1 MPYQR
6 ATAIEIDS
14 KMREDFRK
22 RLKEYGVSAET
33 TDPVLA
39 VLFRT
44 FAQQIENLYSDTGR
58 IRLAL
63 LDELIAG
70 LGIEPRKA
78 RPAQAVVRILGAS
91 TPVHIDAGAVLRSQ
105 SPTGERF
112 NFSTDAPV
120 TVSGAQIVFGA
131 AYEKGQMRVLP
142 GVEMPE
148 NFLAARPALDPVK
161 VNLGPNPALFLA
173 IQPAPKEHLSG
184 HSFYFDLTPDA
195 RPVQDALGVE
205 TWCLAGAQGEFS
217 AQGILRPRPANA
229 GLRRLEW
236 LIRPG
241 AAVAGEELQDK
252 TPLLPPGF
260 YAGRVFLLP
269 AVPPERQFACPVPRG
284 LEAPLGRIFGR
295 EAQHLFAQPRAWIR
309 IAFPRDIPPLHTA
322 IGGVFLHAITAS
334 NVECFNQTIVFEK
347 HGTAI
352 PISREGGTD
361 WQLVSPLS
369 LIGENDTPYLDEMA
383 PSTDPNVGRYAI
395 RNGRIEITPARW
407 PDGRPQSQVNVR
419 VWISAGE
426 AANQVGPGMMTSIE
440 LKGAGSSLRVL
451 NPTSAAGGTSSESF
465 ATAQERFAAALLSRD
480 RVVTRA
486 DLVAVVRAFD
496 RRIRD
501 ARVSSAVERVG
512 GALRRVERVTVALN
526 REDFTDPD
534 LEASYLRDE
543 LQALLAS
550 RFLHDID
557 LSVRTEWVPS

>member
-44 FAQQIENLYSDTGR
+44 FAQQLEQLYSDTGR

-91 TPVHIDAGAVLRSQ
+91 APVHIDAGAVLRSQ
-105 SPTGERF
+105 TPTGERF

-120 TVSGAQIVFGA
+120 TVSGAQVVLGA
-131 AYEKGQMRVLP
+131 AYEKGVLRLLG

-173 IQPAPKEHLSG
+173 VEPAGKEHLGG

-205 TWCLAGAQGEFS
+205 TWCLAGPHGEFS
-217 AQGILRPRPANA
+217 ANGILRPRPANA

-236 LIRPG
+236 LVRPQSP
-241 AAVAGEELQDK
+241 AGQEEAQDK
-252 TPLLPPGF
+252 TPMLPPGF

-269 AVPPERQFACPVPRG
+269 PIPPERQMLCTVPRG

-295 EAQHLFAQPRAWIR
+295 EAQSLFARPRAWFR
-309 IAFPRDIPPLHTA
+309 ITFPRDIPPLHTA

-383 PSTDPNVGRYAI
+383 PSTDPLAGRYAI
-395 RNGRIEITPARW
+395 RNGRIEITPAKW
-407 PDGRPQSQVNVR
+407 PDGRPQSLVNVR
-419 VWISAGE
+419 VWICAGE
-426 AANQVGPGMMTSIE
+426 AANQVGPGMITSLE
-440 LKGAGSSLRVL
+440 LKGGGALRVL

-465 ATAQERFAAALLSRD
+465 ASAQERFAAALLSRD

-486 DLVAVVRAFD
+486 DLFAVVRAFD

-501 ARVSSAVERVG
+501 ARVSSVVERVG
-512 GALRRVERVTVALN
+512 GALRRVERVTVSLD

-534 LEASYLRDE
+534 LEAAYLRDE
-543 LQALLAS
+543 LQALLET
-550 RFLHDID
+550 RFLHDTG
-557 LSVRTEWVPS
+557 LSVRTEWVET

>member
-44 FAQQIENLYSDTGR
+44 FAQQLENLYSDTGR

-78 RPAQAVVRILGAS
+78 RPAQTVVRILGA
-91 TPVHIDAGAVLRSQ
+91 TAPLHIDAGAVLRSQ
-105 SPTGERF
+105 APSGERF
-112 NFSTDAPV
+112 NFSTDAPM
-120 TVSGAQIVFGA
+120 TVSNAQIVFGA
-131 AYEKGQMRVLP
+131 AYEKNQLRLLP

-148 NFLAARPALDPVK
+148 RFQAARPALDPVK

-173 IQPAPKEHLSG
+173 IEPPPKEHLSG
-184 HSFYFDLTPDA
+184 HSFYFEMTPDA
-195 RPVQDALGVE
+195 RPVQEALANE
-205 TWCLAGAQGEFS
+205 TWCLAGPHGEFS
-217 AQGILRPRPANA
+217 APGLLRPRPANA

-236 LIRPG
+236 LVRAG
-241 AAVAGEELQDK
+241 AAPQAEELLDK
-252 TPLLPPGF
+252 TPTLPPGF

-269 AVPPERQFACPVPRG
+269 AIPPERQFVCAVPRG
-284 LEAPLGRIFGR
+284 LDAPLARIFGR
-295 EAQHLFAQPRAWIR
+295 EAQQLFAQPRAWIK
-309 IAFPRDIPPLHTA
+309 ITFPRDLPPLHTA

-383 PSTDPNVGRYAI
+383 PSTDPCVGRYAI

-426 AANQVGPGMMTSIE
+426 AANQVGPGMITSIE
-440 LKGAGSSLRVL
+440 LKGAGSALRVL

-486 DLVAVVRAFD
+486 DLFAVVRAFD

-501 ARVSSAVERVG
+501 ARIASAVERVG
-512 GALRRVERVTVALN
+512 GALRRVERVTVALD

-534 LEASYLRDE
+534 LEARYLREE
-543 LQALLAS
+543 LHELLAA

-557 LSVRTEWVPS
+557 LSVRTEWIES

>member
-44 FAQQIENLYSDTGR
+44 FAQQLENLYSDTGR

-91 TPVHIDAGAVLRSQ
+91 APVHIDAGAVLRSQ
-105 SPTGERF
+105 TQTGERF

-120 TVSGAQIVFGA
+120 TVSGAQIVLGA
-131 AYEKGQMRVLP
+131 AYEKGTLRLLG

-173 IQPAPKEHLSG
+173 VEPAGKEHLGG

-205 TWCLAGAQGEFS
+205 TWCLAGPHGEFS
-217 AQGILRPRPANA
+217 ANGILRPRPANA
-229 GLRRLEW
+229 GLRRLDW
-236 LIRPG
+236 LVRPPSP
-241 AAVAGEELQDK
+241 AGQEEVQDK
-252 TPLLPPGF
+252 TPMLPPGF

-269 AVPPERQFACPVPRG
+269 PIPPERQMLCTVPRG
-284 LEAPLGRIFGR
+284 LDAPLGRIFGR
-295 EAQHLFAQPRAWIR
+295 EAQSLFARPRAWFR
-309 IAFPRDIPPLHTA
+309 ITFPRDIPPLHTA

-334 NVECFNQTIVFEK
+334 NVECFNQTVVFEK

-383 PSTDPNVGRYAI
+383 PSTDPHVGRYAI

-407 PDGRPQSQVNVR
+407 PDGRPQSLVNVR
-419 VWISAGE
+419 VWVCAGE
-426 AANQVGPGMMTSIE
+426 AANQVGPGMITSLE
-440 LKGAGSSLRVL
+440 LKGGGGLRVL

-465 ATAQERFAAALLSRD
+465 SSAQERFAAALLSRD

-486 DLVAVVRAFD
+486 DLLAVVRAFD

-501 ARVSSAVERVG
+501 ARIASAVERVG
-512 GALRRVERVTVALN
+512 GALRRVERVTVSLD

-534 LEASYLRDE
+534 LEAAYLKDE
-543 LQALLAS
+543 LQALLET
-550 RFLHDID
+550 RFLHDIG
-557 LSVRTEWVPS
+557 LSVRTEWIAT

>member
-44 FAQQIENLYSDTGR
+44 FAQQLENLYSDTGR

-78 RPAQAVVRILGAS
+78 RPAQAVVRIHGAS
-91 TPVHIDAGAVLRSQ
+91 APVHIDAGAVLRSQ

-131 AYEKGQMRVLP
+131 AYEKNQLRILP

-148 NFLAARPALDPVK
+148 SFLAARPALDPVK

-173 IQPAPKEHLSG
+173 VQPAPKEHLSG
-184 HSFYFDLTPDA
+184 HSVYFDLTPDA
-195 RPVQDALGVE
+195 RPVQDALSSE
-205 TWCLAGAQGEFS
+205 TWCLAGPQGEFS
-217 AQGILRPRPANA
+217 APGILRPRPANA

-241 AAVAGEELQDK
+241 AAAGEELQDK

-269 AVPPERQFACPVPRG
+269 PIPPERQFLCTMPRG
-284 LEAPLGRIFGR
+284 LEPPLSRIFGR
-295 EAQHLFAQPRAWIR
+295 EAQHLFSPPRAWLKIT
-309 IAFPRDIPPLHTA
+309 FPRDIPPLHTA

-334 NVECFNQTIVFEK
+334 NVECFNQTIVFER

-383 PSTDPNVGRYAI
+383 PSTDPSVGRYAI

-426 AANQVGPGMMTSIE
+426 AANQVGPGMITSIE

-465 ATAQERFAAALLSRD
+465 ATAQERFSAALLSRD
-480 RVVTRA
+480 RIVTRA
-486 DLVAVVRAFD
+486 DLLAVVRAFD

-501 ARVSSAVERVG
+501 ARASSAVERVG
-512 GALRRVERVTVALN
+512 GALRRVERVTVSLS
-526 REDFTDPD
+526 REDFTDPE

-557 LSVRTEWVPS
+557 LSVRTEWVEP

>member
-44 FAQQIENLYSDTGR
+44 FAQQLETLYSDTGR

-78 RPAQAVVRILGAS
+78 RPAQAVVRILGAAA
-91 TPVHIDAGAVLRSQ
+91 PVHIDAGAPLRSQ

-112 NFSTDAPV
+112 NFSTDAAV

-131 AYEKGQMRVLP
+131 AYEKNQMRVLP

-148 NFLAARPALDPVK
+148 RFLAARPALDPVK

-173 IQPAPKEHLSG
+173 IEPPPREHLSG
-184 HSFYFDLTPDA
+184 HSVYFDLTPDA
-195 RPVQDALGVE
+195 RPVQEALGSE
-205 TWCLAGAQGEFS
+205 TWCLAGPHGEFS
-217 AQGILRPRPANA
+217 APGILRPRPANA

-236 LIRPG
+236 LVRPG
-241 AAVAGEELQDK
+241 LAASGDEFQDK
-252 TPLLPPGF
+252 TPMLPPGF
-260 YAGRVFLLP
+260 YSGRVFLLP
-269 AVPPERQFACPVPRG
+269 AIPPERQFVCAVPRG

-295 EAQHLFAQPRAWIR
+295 EAQQLFAQPRAWIK
-309 IAFPRDIPPLHTA
+309 ITFPRDLPPLHTA
-322 IGGVFLHAITAS
+322 IGGIFLHAITAS

-395 RNGRIEITPARW
+395 RNGRIEITPAKW

-426 AANQVGPGMMTSIE
+426 AANQVGPGMITSIE
-440 LKGAGSSLRVL
+440 LKGSGSALRVL

-465 ATAQERFAAALLSRD
+465 ATAQERFSAALLSRD
-480 RVVTRA
+480 RVVTRG
-486 DLVAVVRAFD
+486 DLLAVVRAFD

-526 REDFTDPD
+526 REDFTDPE
-534 LEASYLRDE
+534 LEAGYLRDE
-543 LQALLAS
+543 LHELLAA

-557 LSVRTEWVPS
+557 LSVRTEWVES

>member
-22 RLKEYGVSAET
+22 RLKEYGVSAEA

-44 FAQQIENLYSDTGR
+44 FAQQLENLYSDTGR

-78 RPAQAVVRILGAS
+78 RPAQAVVRILGAAS
-91 TPVHIDAGAVLRSQ
+91 PVHIDAGAVLRSQ
-105 SPTGERF
+105 TPAGERF
-112 NFSTDAPV
+112 HFSTDAPV
-120 TVSGAQIVFGA
+120 TVSGAQIVLAA
-131 AYEKGQMRVLP
+131 AYEKGCLQLLP

-148 NFLAARPALDPVK
+148 QFVAARPALDPVK

-173 IQPAPKEHLSG
+173 VQPESREHLSG

-195 RPVQDALGVE
+195 RPVLEALQSE
-205 TWCLAGAQGEFS
+205 TWCLAGPQGEFS
-217 AQGILRPRPANA
+217 GRGILRPRPANA
-229 GLRRLEW
+229 GLRKLEW
-236 LIRPG
+236 LVRPAG
-241 AAVAGEELQDK
+241 AANGAEEVQDR
-252 TPLLPPGF
+252 TPMLPPGF

-269 AVPPERQFACPVPRG
+269 AVPPERQFLCAVPRG

-295 EAQHLFAQPRAWIR
+295 EAQTLFAQPRAWFR

-334 NVECFNQTIVFEK
+334 NVECFNQTVVFEK

-369 LIGENDTPYLDEMA
+369 LIGENDAPYLEETV
-383 PSTDPNVGRYAI
+383 PSTNPLAGRYAI

-407 PDGRPQSQVNVR
+407 PDGRPQSLVNIR

-426 AANQVGPGMMTSIE
+426 AANRVGPGMITSLE
-440 LKGAGSSLRVL
+440 LRTGGALRVL
-451 NPTSAAGGTSSESF
+451 NPTSAAGGTSSESY
-465 ATAQERFAAALLSRD
+465 ASAQERFAAALLARD

-486 DLVAVVRAFD
+486 DLFAVVRAFD

-512 GALRRVERVTVALN
+512 GALRRVERVTVSLA
-526 REDFTDPD
+526 REDFADPD

-543 LQALLAS
+543 LEALLEK
-550 RFLHDID
+550 RFLHDIG
-557 LSVRTEWVPS
+557 LSVRTEWVEP

>member
-44 FAQQIENLYSDTGR
+44 FAQQLEDLYSDTGR

-78 RPAQAVVRILGAS
+78 RPAQAVVRIHGA
-91 TPVHIDAGAVLRSQ
+91 TAPVHIDAGAVLRSQ

-131 AYEKGQMRVLP
+131 AYEKNQLRVLP

-148 NFLAARPALDPVK
+148 HFLAARPALDPVK
-161 VNLGPNPALFLA
+161 VNLGPNPALLLA
-173 IQPAPKEHLSG
+173 IQPDPKEHLSG
-184 HSFYFDLTPDA
+184 HSVYFDLTPDA
-195 RPVQDALGVE
+195 RPVQEALASE
-205 TWCLAGAQGEFS
+205 TWCFAGPHGEFS
-217 AQGILRPRPANA
+217 APGILRPRPANA

-236 LIRPG
+236 LVRSAP
-241 AAVAGEELQDK
+241 ASASDELQDK

-260 YAGRVFLLP
+260 YAGRVFLFP
-269 AVPPERQFACPVPRG
+269 AIPPERQALCTVPRG
-284 LEAPLGRIFGR
+284 LEPPLGRIFGR
-295 EAQHLFAQPRAWIR
+295 EAQHLFSQPRAWLKIT
-309 IAFPRDIPPLHTA
+309 FPRDIPPLHTA
-322 IGGVFLHAITAS
+322 IGGIFLHAITAS

-369 LIGENDTPYLDEMA
+369 IIGENDTPYLDEMA

-426 AANQVGPGMMTSIE
+426 AANQVGPGMITSIE
-440 LKGAGSSLRVL
+440 LKGAGASLRVL

-465 ATAQERFAAALLSRD
+465 ATAQERFSAALLSRD

-486 DLVAVVRAFD
+486 DLLAVVRAFD

-501 ARVSSAVERVG
+501 ARIASAVERVG
-512 GALRRVERVTVALN
+512 GARRRVERVTVSLD

-543 LQALLAS
+543 LQSLLAS

-557 LSVRTEWVPS
+557 LSVRTEWVEP